1 MEKKI
6 GFNSMLEAK
15 IYMWTKRF
23 FNTKV
28 QVPGVTKNTEKENN
42 SKMQELLRP
51 QGQND
56 SKPSYLYKICNRES
70 WILDMSS
77 LKQKMDLKV

>member
-1 MEKKI
+1 MASIVCLRLKSICEPRY
-6 GFNSMLEAK
+6 FL
-15 IYMWTKRF
+15 TQ
-23 FNTKV
+23 KV
-28 QVPGVTKNTEKENN
+28 QVPGVIKNREKENN

-70 WILDMSS
+70 RILDMSS
-77 LKQKMDLKV
+77 LKRKMDLEV